1 MAGMKTML
9 VLMALVVL
17 ASQSGVAMAKKKPS
31 RLVFYSQDIRSGD
44 NATSYVITNSSLGY
58 LAVYDQ
64 AIYSGPTV
72 DSSEVGRQY
81 GQATNVVK
89 AGVPN
94 AYFIFLTIDIHIN
107 TTEYVGSFLLQ
118 SAVNSALEVRTM
130 VITGGTGD
138 FYLARGFSQTRFIE
152 GTDQSQSAVVKYVIH
167 FKWT

>member
-1 MAGMKTML
+1 MAAMKTML

-31 RLVFYSQDIRSGD
+31 TLTLYSQDIRSGD

-58 LAVYDQ
+58 MAVYDQ
-64 AIYSGPTV
+64 AVYSGSSV
-72 DSSEVGRQY
+72 DSPEVGRQY

-89 AGVPN
+89 AGIPN
-94 AYFIFLTIDIHIN
+94 AYYIFLTIDIHIN

-118 SAVNSALEVRTM
+118 SAVNSELEVRTM
-130 VITGGTGD
+130 AVIGGTGD
-138 FYLARGFSQTRFIE
+138 FYLARGFSQTRFIK
-152 GTDQSQSAVVKYVIH
+152 GTATSQSAVVKYVIH